1 MNLYELTNKYQELLN
16 YLQSVDVTD
25 EEQAESFKNTLESLD
40 GAIEDKA
47 ENIVHVLQQLKYDEE
62 SVNKE
67 ISRLQ
72 AKKRALNNNQRN
84 LKDYLKDTMEF
95 TGKTKIKSPLFSIWV
110 QKNRPSVIVEDIDKI
125 PKEFIREKTTT
136 SVDKTELAK
145 VLADQKIAG
154 ARLETTTGVRFR

>member
-1 MNLYELTNKYQELLN
+1 MNLYDLTNKYQELLN
-16 YLQSVDVTD
+16 LMQSVDTTD
-25 EEQAESFKNTLESLD
+25 PEQNEVYQETLNALD

-47 ENIVHVLQQLKYDEE
+47 ENIVHVLQQLKYNEE
-62 SVNKE
+62 VIGKE

-110 QKNRPSVIVEDIDKI
+110 QNNNPRMVVDDETKI
-125 PKEFIREKTTT
+125 PPHFFEPQPPKLNTKQLREYLKDHEING
-136 SVDKTELAK
+136 VRME
-145 VLADQKIAG
+145 QG
-154 ARLETTTGVRFR
+154 RGVRFR

>member
-1 MNLYELTNKYQELLN
+1 MNLYNLSTKYNELLN
-16 YLQSVDVTD
+16 LMQSVDTTD
-25 EEQAESFKNTLESLD
+25 PDTQEVFQDTLESLD

-62 SVNKE
+62 VIGKE

-72 AKKRALNNNQRN
+72 AKKRALSNNQKQ

-110 QKNRPSVIVEDIDKI
+110 QNNNPRMIVEEGADI
-125 PKEFIREKTTT
+125 PKEFYEKQP
-136 SVDKTELAK
+136 DKLNNRKLKEYIEEHTIEG
-145 VLADQKIAG
+145 V
-154 ARLETTTGVRFR
+154 RLEQGRSVRFR

>member
-1 MNLYELTNKYQELLN
+1 MNLYNLSTKYNELLN
-16 YLQSVDVTD
+16 LMQSVDTTD
-25 EEQAESFKNTLESLD
+25 PDTQEMFQDTLDSLD

-47 ENIVHVLQQLKYDEE
+47 ENIVHVLQQLKYNEE
-62 SVNKE
+62 VIGKE

-136 SVDKTELAK
+136 TVDKTELAK
-145 VLADQKIAG
+145 VLANQKIVG

>member
-1 MNLYELTNKYQELLN
+1 MNLYDLTNKYQELLN
-16 YLQSVDVTD
+16 LMQSVDTTD
-25 EEQAESFKNTLESLD
+25 PDKQEVFQDTLESLD

-47 ENIVHVLQQLKYDEE
+47 ENIVHVLQQLKYNEE
-62 SVNKE
+62 VIGKE

-110 QKNRPSVIVEDIDKI
+110 QNNNPRMIVEDETKI
-125 PKEFIREKTTT
+125 PPQFFEEQQPKLNTDRK
-136 SVDKTELAK
+136 SV
-145 VLADQKIAG
+145 V
-154 ARLETTTGVRFR
+154 

>member
-62 SVNKE
+62 AVSKE
-67 ISRLQ
+67 ITRLQ
-72 AKKRALNNNQRN
+72 AKKRALSNNQRN
-84 LKDYLKDTMEF
+84 LKEYLKDTMEF
-95 TGKTKIKSPLFSIWV
+95 TGKTKIKSPFFSIWV

-136 SVDKTELAK
+136 TVDKTELAK
-145 VLADQKIAG
+145 VLVDQKIVG